1 MRMRQQLSRW
11 SLVLLAVA
19 SMGAAESTSQLVDV
33 VKSGD
38 LATAA
43 ALLKQRID
51 VNVPESDGT
60 TALHWAA
67 HHADLAITEALIRAG
82 ANVNAANR
90 YGIVPLV
97 IASSSGNAATIEALL
112 NAGADP
118 NAVTPEGEPAL
129 LLAARSGQV
138 NAVKTLLAH
147 GVPVNIKER
156 SKGQTA
162 LMWATAEGH
171 PDVVELLVGAGAE
184 VTERSTGGMSP
195 LLFAVRAGDRR
206 SVETLLK
213 AGANINDAAADGSS
227 AVTLAIMNTHY
238 DLAVRLLDLGADP
251 NAAIEN
257 RGALLHVI
265 CYMRGHG
272 WAYGFEGVRAPDPS
286 NKLDTLDVAKA
297 LLEHGAD
304 PNPRI
309 QWKERFM
316 ERQGGDVRQP
326 ANFDYGRSWVSF
338 VGATPFWFSARAGDL
353 PMMRLLASQGADP
366 RMPTVQGVTPLMAA
380 AGWGFWAGETPG
392 FSSEYNAFEA
402 VKLAVELGNDI
413 NAVADYG
420 NTPKETDSVVLLGRH
435 FLDLSDALGD
445 MRWSGGTALHAAAFR
460 GANTIVR
467 WLVDKGAKLDA
478 KNKIGWLPVTVA
490 GPIFEAATE
499 KHQPQTVALLR
510 TLMTE
515 KGLAAL
521 LPSET
526 LHSVQSQGRA
536 ALPSSNK

>member
-1 MRMRQQLSRW
+1 MRMRQLARW
-11 SLVLLAVA
+11 LLALLAVA
-19 SMGAAESTSQLVDV
+19 SLAAAEPASRLVDV
-33 VKSGD
+33 VKGGD
-38 LATAA
+38 LVTAR

-51 VNVPESDGT
+51 VNVPEADGT

-82 ANVNAANR
+82 ANVNAVNR

-97 IASSSGNAATIEALL
+97 VASNVGSAAIIEALL
-112 NAGADP
+112 KAGANP
-118 NAVTPEGEPAL
+118 NASTPQGEPAL

-138 NAVKTLLAH
+138 NSVKMLLAH
-147 GVPVNIKER
+147 GVLVDVKEK
-156 SKGQTA
+156 SKDQTA
-162 LMWATAEGH
+162 LMWAAAEGH
-171 PDVVELLVGAGAE
+171 SDVVELLVGAGAE
-184 VTERSTGGMSP
+184 VTGRSTGKMSP

-213 AGANINDAAADGSS
+213 AGANVHDAAADGSS
-227 AVTLAIMNTHY
+227 ALTLAIMNTHY
-238 DLAVRLLDLGADP
+238 DLAVRLLELGADP
-251 NAAIEN
+251 NAAIDN
-257 RGALLHVI
+257 RGALLHVM

-272 WAYGFEGVRAPDPS
+272 WAYGFEGVRAPDPN

-309 QWKERFM
+309 QWKERLM

-353 PMMRLLASQGADP
+353 PMMRQLAAHGADP
-366 RMPTVQGVTPLMAA
+366 TIATVQNVTPLMAA

-392 FSSEYNAFEA
+392 FSSEYNAFQA
-402 VKLAVELGNDI
+402 VKLVVELGNDI

-435 FLDLSDALGD
+435 FLDLSDAMGD

-499 KHQPQTVALLR
+499 KHQPETVGLLR

-515 KGLAAL
+515 KGLSAL
-521 LPSET
+521 LPET
-526 LHSVQSQGRA
+526 MHSVESQGA
-536 ALPSSNK
+536 AAASSNR